1 MTKAIRFHK
10 TGGPEVLVY
19 EDVEVGNPGEG
30 QARVRHHAIGLNF
43 IDTYHRSGLYPLPLP
58 SGLGLEGAGV
68 VEAVGPGVD
77 YLEAGDR
84 VAYAGGP
91 PGSYSEVRLIPAERL
106 VKLPDAIS
114 YQTAAA
120 MMLKGMT
127 TQYLIRSTYPV
138 KAGQTVLFHAAA
150 GGVGLIAC
158 QWLKALGA
166 TVIGT
171 VGSDA
176 KAELAK
182 AHGCDHTI
190 VYTRENFVERVKE
203 ITGGAK
209 VPVVYDSVGKDTFMG
224 SLDCLQP
231 RGMLAVF
238 GNGSGPVPAFDLS
251 LLAARG
257 SLYVT
262 RPTLVT
268 YTAKRADLVAV
279 ANELFDIVLSGK
291 VKIEVNQT
299 LALKDARQA
308 HIDLESR
315 KTTGS
320 TVLMP

>member
-1 MTKAIRFHK
+1 MSKAVRFHK
-10 TGGPEVLVY
+10 VGGPEVLVY

-77 YLEAGDR
+77 YLQAGDR

-91 PGSYSEVRLIPAERL
+91 PGSYSEVRLIPADRL

>member
-91 PGSYSEVRLIPAERL
+91 PGSYSEVRLIPADRL

>member
-1 MTKAIRFHK
+1 MSKAVRFHK
-10 TGGPEVLVY
+10 VGGPEVLVY

-77 YLEAGDR
+77 YLQAGDR

-91 PGSYSEVRLIPAERL
+91 PGSYSEVRLIPADRL

-299 LALKDARQA
+299 LALKDAKQA